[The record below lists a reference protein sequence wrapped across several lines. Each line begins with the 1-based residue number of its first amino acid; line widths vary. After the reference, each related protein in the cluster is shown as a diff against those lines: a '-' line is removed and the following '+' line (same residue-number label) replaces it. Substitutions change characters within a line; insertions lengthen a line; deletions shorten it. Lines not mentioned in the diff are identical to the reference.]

1 MTEIYL
7 RLVDK
12 ILTPIIILIAIFLFL
27 RGHDLPGGG
36 FIAGLV
42 AASAIELTILARG
55 AEATRDRYGPWLIPL
70 AGLGL
75 VAAVTAALLG
85 LYGGGFFRSI
95 WLEFYVFDDKLKFGT
110 PQLFDLGVMFVV
122 IGMALTYLLRLSEA
136 AETTAVKQAALEEQ
150 VEESRL

>member
-75 VAAVTAALLG
+75 VAAATAALLG
-85 LYGGGFFRSI
+85 LYGGGFFSQHLAR
-95 WLEFYVFDDKLKFGT
+95 V
-110 PQLFDLGVMFVV
+110 
-122 IGMALTYLLRLSEA
+122 LR
-136 AETTAVKQAALEEQ
+136 V
-150 VEESRL
+150 

>member
-75 VAAVTAALLG
+75 VAAATAALLG

-136 AETTAVKQAALEEQ
+136 AEATAVKQAALEEQ

>member
-75 VAAVTAALLG
+75 VAAATAALLG

-136 AETTAVKQAALEEQ
+136 AEATAVKQAALEER

>member
-75 VAAVTAALLG
+75 VAAATAALLG

-95 WLEFYVFDDKLKFGT
+95 WLEFYLFDDKLKFGT

-136 AETTAVKQAALEEQ
+136 AETTAVEQAALEEQ